1 MADAPA
7 PAAGGAAPKI
17 PGSERVVNPTTVLL
31 LGLFT
36 CGIYP
41 LYWMWLR
48 VKEMNEYLGKQ
59 QVNPMFVFPGCLCYP
74 LVLYAAWLYVNG
86 IPEMQKKAG
95 LEAKDEKVLHAV
107 LLILV
112 MPVGMYIIQQKLN
125 EIWGKAGLS

>member
-7 PAAGGAAPKI
+7 AGAAPKI

-48 VKEMNEYLGKQ
+48 TKEVNDYLGEQ
-59 QVNPMFVFPGCLCYP
+59 RINPMFVFPGCVCFP
-74 LVLYAAWLYVNG
+74 VVLYAMFLMLKSL
-86 IPEMQKKAG
+86 PDMQKKAG
-95 LEAKDEKVLHAV
+95 VEAKDELVLHLV
-107 LLILV
+107 LFLFIS
-112 MPVGMYIIQQKLN
+112 PVGMYLFQQKLN
-125 EIWGKAGLS
+125 EIWSK